1 MIVNK
6 KLQMRKIGIFV
17 IGFVLALSALSCQ
30 SKKPVEAKKDL
41 VYYLETLSEKSLRA
55 HLSVIAHD
63 SLEGRETGSEG
74 MKKAERYITNFY
86 QSKGIKA
93 PESNPT
99 YLQFIPSDYFT
110 RPNRKRYPDCNN
122 IIAIIEGSD
131 KADEYVVI
139 SAHHDHVGVR
149 EGEVMNGAD
158 DNGSG
163 TVALLEIAEAFQK
176 AKNEGNGPRRTVV
189 ILHVTGEEHGLN
201 GSRFYVENPIFPLNQ
216 TIANVNI
223 DMIGRRAK
231 DRLDDD
237 NYLYVIGSD
246 RLSTDLH
253 KISDGANQKYIG
265 LNLDYKYNDPN
276 DRNRFYYRSDHYN
289 FAKNGIPAMFYFNGV
304 HDDYHKPT
312 DTIDKIDF
320 PQFLKRTKLAF
331 AVIWELANVENR
343 PVVDR
348 DGK

>member
-1 MIVNK
+1 MKKIALIFSVFILIVTS
-6 KLQMRKIGIFV
+6 F
-17 IGFVLALSALSCQ
+17 SCQ
-30 SKKPVEAKKDL
+30 SKKGSSNKKDV
-41 VYYLETLSEKSLRA
+41 VYYLETLSENSLRK
-55 HLSVIAHD
+55 HLTIIAHD
-63 SLEGRETGSEG
+63 SLEGRETGSDG
-74 MKKAERYITNFY
+74 MKKAAKYITDFY
-86 QSKGIKA
+86 KSNGIKA
-93 PESNPT
+93 PATNPD
-99 YLQFIPSDYFT
+99 YLQFIPSEYFT

-122 IIAIIEGSD
+122 LIAIIEGSD

-139 SAHHDHVGVR
+139 SAHHDHVGVQ

-163 TVALLEIAEAFQK
+163 TVALLEIAEALQK

-201 GSRFYVENPIFPLNQ
+201 GSRFYVENPIYPLEK

-223 DMIGRRAK
+223 DMIGRRAN
-231 DRLDDD
+231 DRLNDD

-276 DRNRFYYRSDHYN
+276 DKNRFYFRSDHYN

-304 HDDYHKPT
+304 HDDYHKST
-312 DTIDKIDF
+312 DTVDKIDF
-320 PQFLKRTKLAF
+320 PQYLKRTRLAF
-331 AVIWELANVENR
+331 AVVWELANVENR
-343 PVVDR
+343 PVVDK